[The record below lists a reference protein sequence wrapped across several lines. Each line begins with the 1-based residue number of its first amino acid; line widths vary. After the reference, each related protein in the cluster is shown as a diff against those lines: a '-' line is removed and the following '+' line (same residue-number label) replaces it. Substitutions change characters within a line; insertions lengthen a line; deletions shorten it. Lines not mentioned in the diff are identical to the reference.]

1 MRLSGWGRF
10 PIAEC
15 NVLCPRTEAN
25 LIAALAQVPSLATT
39 IAPAIAPAIARGMG
53 RAYGDSALNTH
64 AIVSMTAFAHMLS
77 FDAHSGVLVAESGVT
92 LADVISVFLPR
103 GWFVSVTP
111 GTKFVTLGGAIAADV
126 HGKNHHKD
134 GSFGGFVAWIDI
146 VGRDGVI
153 RRCSRTENAD
163 LFEWTLGGM
172 GLTGVILRCAIR
184 LRRVESGWLRQRSI
198 PAPNLAAAMSA
209 FEDNTQ
215 STYSVAWIDCLA
227 KGANLGRSIVLLG
240 EHALADELDVARR
253 PAPFVTPRRRMR
265 AMPFDAPGFALN
277 QWSVRVF
284 NALCWMKG
292 AWGAR
297 ETLVDWDSYFYPL
310 DSIHQ
315 WNRIY
320 GKRGFAQF
328 QCVLP
333 LATSRA
339 GLEELLSVISASGQ
353 GSFLAVLKRM
363 GPQDSR
369 FSFPMEGYTLALDFP
384 AHPKALALM
393 ERLDAITLAH
403 GGRFYLAKDSRLSR
417 ATFEASDPRV
427 ADFRAMRSERG
438 LDQTFS
444 SIQSERLGL

>member
-10 PIAEC
+10 PVADC
-15 NVLCPRTEAN
+15 NVLRPRTQSD
-25 LIAALAQVPSLATT
+25 LLAALAKTT
-39 IAPAIAPAIARGMG
+39 ANAPAIARGLG
-53 RAYGDSALNTH
+53 RSYGDSALNTH
-64 AIVSMTAFAHMLS
+64 ATVSMTAFAHMLS
-77 FDAHSGVLVAESGVT
+77 FDAQRGLLVAESGVT

-134 GSFGGFVAWIDI
+134 GSFGGCVEWIDV

-153 RRCSRTENAD
+153 RRCSRAENAD
-163 LFEWTLGGM
+163 LFAWTLGGM
-172 GLTGVILRCAIR
+172 GLTGVILRAAIR

-209 FEDNTQ
+209 FEDNAE

-227 KGANLGRSIVLLG
+227 SGANLGRSIVLLG

-253 PAPFVTPRRRMR
+253 PAPFVTPARR
-265 AMPFDAPGFALN
+265 ALITPFDAPGWALN
-277 QWSVRVF
+277 QWTVGAF
-284 NALCWMKG
+284 NALYWLKG
-292 AWGAR
+292 SRGGR

-333 LATSRA
+333 LAASRT
-339 GLEELLSVISASGQ
+339 GLEELLAVISASGH

-363 GPQDSR
+363 GAQDSR

-417 ATFEASDPRV
+417 AIFEMSDPRV
-427 ADFRAMRSERG
+427 ADFRAMRSEHG
-438 LDQTFS
+438 LDQTFT